1 MVMSSAFRDSVSSSQ
16 TKIVDVIASSDFK
29 VAGYLI
35 TIYNENINRSFKMM
49 VNREGLNGLGEK

>member
-16 TKIVDVIASSDFK
+16 TKVIDVIASSDFK

-49 VNREGLNGLGEK
+49 VNRKELNGFGEK